1 MFVKKNL
8 RTILLVAVII
18 IGLLST
24 FFIEIKNFTPLGAVC
39 LLGAAYFSNKKY
51 AFMLPL
57 ALMWMVQL
65 YLNNVVYAEFF
76 DSFELIGVPS
86 LYVSIILIVLLGTF
100 LLKKINITNVM
111 GAAFLGAIT
120 FFLVTNFFSWLG
132 NPVYPRSFMGL
143 LESYTAGIPFF
154 RGTFL
159 SYMIFTPVLFGV
171 FELLDK
177 KIVAP
182 YLAKNPIQIES

>member
-100 LLKKINITNVM
+100 LLRKINITNVM
-111 GAAFLGAIT
+111 GAGFLGAIT